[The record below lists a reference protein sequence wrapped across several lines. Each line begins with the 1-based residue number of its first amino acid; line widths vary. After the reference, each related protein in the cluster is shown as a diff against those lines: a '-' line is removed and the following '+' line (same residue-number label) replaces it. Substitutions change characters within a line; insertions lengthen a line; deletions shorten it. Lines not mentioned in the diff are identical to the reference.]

1 MPPGLGQ
8 SDWFRDGHE
17 TQARLSGS
25 NMEALTLWLNDLDG
39 S

>member
-8 SDWFRDGHE
+8 SDWFRGGHV
-17 TQARLSGS
+17 TQARLSDS